1 MSRTSQ
7 RGQFFLVNIVQLGK
21 GALVNVEVRQ
31 MWQEII
37 SNEKSEEN
45 PVVDYALE
53 IILERQ
59 SLPKEAEERITTD
72 W

>member
-1 MSRTSQ
+1 
-7 RGQFFLVNIVQLGK
+7 
-21 GALVNVEVRQ
+21 